1 MPRRP
6 HTGSRAPTGVRL
18 LSPFEGSGAPPQIR
32 KLRVYIDNKS
42 FARRCAQGRF
52 QISYCAANGLPP
64 KGISEERHKRL
75 LAEDVIDD
83 IHALQMECRALL
95 RCRAVPLDV
104 FLLQF
109 DAKCWE
115 SSTPITLRKRKTLT
129 PQATLARPLADPT
142 HSDVPQG
149 SRRRSSRSSGSACEP
164 NFADEVASPLR
175 SVAPFW
181 RRRWG
186 KKAPAFTFSRSH
198 WNTT

>member
-1 MPRRP
+1 MLPATKCHWSSITSAQYRAMVWDGRVCTPPDLASLLMPRRP

-18 LSPFEGSGAPPQIR
+18 LSPFEGSGAPQQIL

-104 FLLQF
+104 FLLRF
-109 DAKCWE
+109 DAKCCE
-115 SSTPITLRKRKTLT
+115 SSTPITFANEKLRRHKQRS
-129 PQATLARPLADPT
+129 LAL
-142 HSDVPQG
+142 
-149 SRRRSSRSSGSACEP
+149 
-164 NFADEVASPLR
+164 
-175 SVAPFW
+175 
-181 RRRWG
+181 
-186 KKAPAFTFSRSH
+186 
-198 WNTT
+198 